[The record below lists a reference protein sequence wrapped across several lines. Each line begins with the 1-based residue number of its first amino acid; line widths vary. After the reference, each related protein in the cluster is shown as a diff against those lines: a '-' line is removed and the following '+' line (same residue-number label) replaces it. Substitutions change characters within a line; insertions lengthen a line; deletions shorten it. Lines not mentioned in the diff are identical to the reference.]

1 MRVLHLDSGTEM
13 RGGQWQVLSLLKGL
27 GAGNVLLTPAG
38 GPLMAESKLHG
49 IEAVGLSMISL
60 GAMAR
65 DFDLV
70 HAHDARSHTWAAA
83 LASSTPLV
91 VSRRVGFAVGHTF
104 LSRWKYGRA
113 SRYLAVSE
121 HVKRK
126 LVEAEIPADK
136 ISVVYDGV
144 DVPPALATGKRIVA
158 LATVDPM
165 KGSDLAREGARLAGV
180 ELHFS
185 TNLPADLPSAALFLY
200 ITKSE
205 GLGSAA
211 LLAMAHG
218 VPVVASRVGGLPE
231 IVSDCENG
239 VLTENEPAAIAA
251 AIRRALVL
259 QERLSGNARRCIEE
273 HFSAKNMIEKTV
285 EEYGRVVRC

>member
-38 GPLMAESKLHG
+38 GPLMAEAKMAG
-49 IEAVGLSMISL
+49 IEASGLSMLSL

-83 LASSTPLV
+83 LASKVPLV
-91 VSRRVGFAVGHTF
+91 VSRRVGFAVGQSF

-136 ISVVYDGV
+136 ISVIYDGV
-144 DVPPALATGKRIVA
+144 DVPPALSKGKRIVSPA
-158 LATVDPM
+158 SVDPM

-180 ELHFS
+180 EIHFS
-185 TNLPADLPSAALFLY
+185 NDLPTDLNSAALLVY
-200 ITKSE
+200 ITRSE

-231 IVSDCENG
+231 IVTDCENG
-239 VLTENEPAAIAA
+239 VLTDNEPAAIAA

-259 QERLSGNARRCIEE
+259 HERLSCNARKCIEE
-273 HFSAKNMIEKTV
+273 HFSAKNMIEKTI
-285 EEYGRVVRC
+285 EEYGRVVGC